1 MNIPFFSTFTLFT
14 ETIVTISILYVFY
27 SGYKK
32 NKFPFKLVTVAL
44 AYEIAF
50 NISYM
55 AYRAIS
61 NVKNEPKMPR
71 LILDLAIFHGIFSLI
86 MFVALLIFMVLAWK
100 NYKKEINYFKLHRT
114 FSVLFLI
121 CWLIAVFS
129 GVFFYYEAYFSPKE
143 NTTSA
148 STLDIA

>member
-32 NKFPFKLVTVAL
+32 NKFPFKIVAIAL

-55 AYRAIS
+55 TYRAIS
-61 NVKNEPKMPR
+61 NVKNEPKMPS
-71 LILDLAIFHGIFSLI
+71 LILDLAIFHGIFSLV
-86 MFVALLIFMVLAWK
+86 MFVALLIFMGLAWK
-100 NYKKEINYFKLHRT
+100 NYRKGINYFKLHSV
-114 FSVLFLI
+114 FSMLFLI
-121 CWLIAVFS
+121 CWLVAVFS
-129 GVFFYYEAYFSPKE
+129 GIFFYYDAYFSPKE
-143 NTTSA
+143 NSA
-148 STLDIA
+148 RVDTLNLA